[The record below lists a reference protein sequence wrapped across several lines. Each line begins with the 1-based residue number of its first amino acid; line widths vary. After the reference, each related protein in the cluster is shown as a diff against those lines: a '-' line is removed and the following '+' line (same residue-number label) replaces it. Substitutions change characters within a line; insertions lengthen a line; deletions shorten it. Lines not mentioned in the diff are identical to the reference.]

1 MSCKIKEYADELQE
15 TARNLATAGKGILAV
30 DESTNTCGKRL
41 ADIGLENTEE
51 NRQAYRGMLFTAP
64 DLGRYI
70 SGAILFEETLY
81 QNHADGESMV
91 DKLNKQGIIPGIKV
105 DKGLKPLVG
114 ALHHETYCSGLDGLT
129 ERAQEYYKQGAR
141 FAKWRAVLQITE
153 DGPCL
158 LYTSPSPRD

>member
-1 MSCKIKEYADELQE
+1 MSCKIKEYADELQT

-91 DKLNKQGIIPGIKV
+91 EKLNQQGIIAGIKV

-129 ERAQEYYKQGAR
+129 ERAQEYYKP
-141 FAKWRAVLQITE
+141 VS
-153 DGPCL
+153 
-158 LYTSPSPRD
+158 YTHLTLPTNREV